1 MANKPIL
8 ITAAVIMLISVGSLA
23 VAGAAISS
31 VEEDIESV
39 DASNYLSDA
48 STSHQIIHTD
58 DDGAGSSGWL
68 ILIEGDDTDADN
80 NGRSDACEA
89 FTYTVKS
96 DGEDVTNTTSQYICN
111 DDDEKGI
118 NELFPDLNLIG
129 AVSVCDTYDDTGYE
143 DLDQCFLGKTYT
155 IESNTSMTLFDADS
169 YYIAIIDELGG
180 FIGELLGGSC
190 LGILGVCCSIVLLIV
205 GLVVGGNQQP
215 PVMMGGVPTGQ
226 IPAMGYQAPVG
237 QMPQQQY
244 QTPVQQTMPQGQV
257 VPNAQMTQQPAEQQ
271 PQSNVWDEA

>member
-68 ILIEGDDTDADN
+68 ILIEGEDTDADN

-118 NELFPDLNLIG
+118 NELFPNLNLIG
-129 AVSVCDTYDDTGYE
+129 AVSVCDTYDDTGY
-143 DLDQCFLGKTYT
+143 
-155 IESNTSMTLFDADS
+155 
-169 YYIAIIDELGG
+169 
-180 FIGELLGGSC
+180 
-190 LGILGVCCSIVLLIV
+190 
-205 GLVVGGNQQP
+205 
-215 PVMMGGVPTGQ
+215 
-226 IPAMGYQAPVG
+226 
-237 QMPQQQY
+237 
-244 QTPVQQTMPQGQV
+244 
-257 VPNAQMTQQPAEQQ
+257 
-271 PQSNVWDEA
+271 